1 MQLKDFS
8 KCMFKHGLI
17 AWEWACSN
25 LCFRR
30 LGGSEPQEMRVLAKL
45 DILSSQVAAAV
56 CDSQQN

>member
-1 MQLKDFS
+1 MGKFQGNKNPWES
-8 KCMFKHGLI
+8 